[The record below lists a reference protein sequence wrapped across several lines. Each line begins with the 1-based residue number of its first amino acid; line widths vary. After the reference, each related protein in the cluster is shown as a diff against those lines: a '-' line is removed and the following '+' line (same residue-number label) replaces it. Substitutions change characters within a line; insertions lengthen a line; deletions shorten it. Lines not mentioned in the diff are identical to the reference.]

1 MSNILNLIQ
10 CVVDSAE
17 EKNSS
22 FAIFGLC
29 IGLCELQM
37 CCLCVGIS
45 YFLVANCPIL
55 LSLFHL
61 AVTVGTCCRGGFRS
75 AFLSEGHGTA
85 KRESAVG
92 VPPNPALQYV
102 LCYALIFI
110 LHFSMNRHNSI
121 ALLLTLEIYLVLFFH
136 NFCLAQV
143 L

>member
-45 YFLVANCPIL
+45 YFLVVNCPIL

-61 AVTVGTCCRGGFRS
+61 TVTVGTCCRGGFRR

-92 VPPNPALQYV
+92 VPPNPP
-102 LCYALIFI
+102 CN
-110 LHFSMNRHNSI
+110 M
-121 ALLLTLEIYLVLFFH
+121 YLVGNWL
-136 NFCLAQV
+136 CV
-143 L
+143 LRYSRMQFKIFE